1 MPLKHELPSKVPK
14 NCNQLKMLLKEKS
27 KPSLNEQQKF
37 EILKKAIIEAY
48 IVLPRPH
55 LIICQLEDEFYNL
68 IRVM

>member
-1 MPLKHELPSKVPK
+1 
-14 NCNQLKMLLKEKS
+14 MLLKEKS
-27 KPSLNEQQKF
+27 KPSLNEQEKF

-48 IVLPRPH
+48 LVLPRPH